1 MRSYSVKTDVADE
14 SRGFTLVKCNQ
25 RLLSGKAGNHTGF
38 TLLELVIV
46 ITIIGIIVT
55 FILVSLARTR
65 DRTYDAR
72 VVSAIGQLRPLAE
85 TYNSITG
92 DYSSMNTENTE
103 VQRIAENISAYS
115 SLVIFNGI
123 HGGERRYCAYAQV
136 PSDETEAYC
145 VDGPGMFS
153 GRVPYIDVQS
163 SCSPEG
169 TLTCQ

>member
-1 MRSYSVKTDVADE
+1 MMRSYSVKTDTV
-14 SRGFTLVKCNQ
+14 SVNK
-25 RLLSGKAGNHTGF
+25 GF
-38 TLLELVIV
+38 TLLELIIV
-46 ITIIGIIVT
+46 VAIIGTLVT
-55 FILVSLARTR
+55 FILVSFNRARERTR
-65 DRTYDAR
+65 DAR

-92 DYSSMNTENTE
+92 DYSSMNTENIE
-103 VQRIAENISAYS
+103 VERVAENISTYS

-123 HGGERRYCAYAQV
+123 YNGERRYCAYAQV

-153 GRVPYIDVQS
+153 GRVSYAGVQS